1 MEIERKKKF
10 KKKKKKKKN
19 IKKIKIL
26 FRSEPYFEITN
37 CYLLKFKL

>member
-10 KKKKKKKKN
+10 KKKKKKKN
-19 IKKIKIL
+19 IKKIKTL